1 MLELHVA
8 NSQIQ
13 RALDIFI
20 IAQRGEFG
28 KRTLFISTFRRF
40 LCLIAI
46 HSCARN
52 KGPFVIWPPRLSKIR
67 RAYQHDCTKSPVAA
81 NWTVLPPAVIH
92 FSTHTRKVKMAALT
106 VSFAGKIG
114 ATAPRVANARA
125 AGESPDVPPPPRPSA
140 PFPRSSEILSSSR
153 TAICVL
159 RASLRLNPPRSRRR
173 RPWRGH

>member
-28 KRTLFISTFRRF
+28 KRFLFISTFRRF
-40 LCLIAI
+40 FKLKAI

-52 KGPFVIWPPRLSKIR
+52 KGPCVIWPPRLSKIR
-67 RAYQHDCTKSPVAA
+67 RAYQREESSGRQLDHWRLQS
-81 NWTVLPPAVIH
+81 VIH

>member
-1 MLELHVA
+1 MLESHLA

-20 IAQRGEFG
+20 ISQRGEFG
-28 KRTLFISTFRRF
+28 KRDLFISTFRRF
-40 LCLIAI
+40 SQLKTI

-52 KGPFVIWPPRLSKIR
+52 KGPCVIWPPRLSKIR
-67 RAYQHDCTKSPVAA
+67 RAYQREESSGRQLAFA
-81 NWTVLPPAVIH
+81 PAVIH

>member
-1 MLELHVA
+1 MRKCWNRMRQTVRSNATWIFL
-8 NSQIQ
+8 IQ
-13 RALDIFI
+13 LK
-20 IAQRGEFG
+20 GESLG
-28 KRTLFISTFRRF
+28 KG
-40 LCLIAI
+40 LCLFRHFDALYNCKQYTAVPEIKA
-46 HSCARN
+46 
-52 KGPFVIWPPRLSKIR
+52 RLSSGRPASPRFAEPINV
-67 RAYQHDCTKSPVAA
+67 KSPVAA
-81 NWTVLPPAVIH
+81 NWTLPPAVIH

>member
-1 MLELHVA
+1 MRKLMLESHLA

-20 IAQRGEFG
+20 ISQRGEFG
-28 KRTLFISTFRRF
+28 KRDLFISTFRRF
-40 LCLIAI
+40 FKLKAI
-46 HSCARN
+46 HCCARIR
-52 KGPFVIWPPRLSKIR
+52 PVCHLAAPPLEDSPSPSSRRVQWPP
-67 RAYQHDCTKSPVAA
+67 TGM
-81 NWTVLPPAVIH
+81 LPPAVIH

-114 ATAPRVANARA
+114 ANAPRVANARA

-159 RASLRLNPPRSRRR
+159 R
-173 RPWRGH
+173 RPFG

>member
-1 MLELHVA
+1 M
-8 NSQIQ
+8 
-13 RALDIFI
+13 
-20 IAQRGEFG
+20 
-28 KRTLFISTFRRF
+28 
-40 LCLIAI
+40 
-46 HSCARN
+46 
-52 KGPFVIWPPRLSKIR
+52 
-67 RAYQHDCTKSPVAA
+67 KSPVAA
-81 NWTVLPPAVIH
+81 NWNLPPAVIH

-159 RASLRLNPPRSRRR
+159 R
-173 RPWRGH
+173 RPFG

>member
-1 MLELHVA
+1 MTETH
-8 NSQIQ
+8 
-13 RALDIFI
+13 
-20 IAQRGEFG
+20 
-28 KRTLFISTFRRF
+28 TL
-40 LCLIAI
+40 L
-46 HSCARN
+46 ARN
-52 KGPFVIWPPRLSKIR
+52 KARLSSGRPASPRFAEPINS
-67 RAYQHDCTKSPVAA
+67 KSPVAA
-81 NWTVLPPAVIH
+81 NWTLFAAAVIH

-159 RASLRLNPPRSRRR
+159 R
-173 RPWRGH
+173 RPFG

>member
-1 MLELHVA
+1 MLESHLA

-20 IAQRGEFG
+20 ISQRGEFG
-28 KRTLFISTFRRF
+28 KRDLFISTFRRF
-40 LCLIAI
+40 FKLKAI
-46 HSCARN
+46 HCCARIR
-52 KGPFVIWPPRLSKIR
+52 PVCHLAAPPLQDSP
-67 RAYQHDCTKSPVAA
+67 AYQREESSGRQLAFA
-81 NWTVLPPAVIH
+81 PAVIH

-159 RASLRLNPPRSRRR
+159 RASLRLNPPRSHPR